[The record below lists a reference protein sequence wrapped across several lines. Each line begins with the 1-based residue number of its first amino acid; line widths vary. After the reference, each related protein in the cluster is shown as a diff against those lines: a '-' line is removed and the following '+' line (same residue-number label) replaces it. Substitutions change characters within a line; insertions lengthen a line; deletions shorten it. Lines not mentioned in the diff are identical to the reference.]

1 MLGESME
8 KKEYM
13 PPDRIFTITKFL
25 SPAECDEYIAMS
37 EKIGYDIAT
46 INAVGGHVIRPE
58 VRNNN
63 RVILDDIKLAE
74 TIWQKLKAFVPP
86 VFEDRQV
93 LGLNERFR
101 FYRYTPGQ
109 YFKPHYDGC
118 FRRTNGEQSQL
129 TLMVYLNDGFVGGE
143 TGFDLRY
150 PYFDVTIVPQKG
162 MALCFDHYLLHE
174 GKALIKG
181 QKYVLRTDIMY
192 SAA

>member
-1 MLGESME
+1 ME

-13 PPDRIFTITKFL
+13 PPDRIFTVSNFL
-25 SPAECDEYIAMS
+25 STTECDEYIAMS

-63 RVILDDIKLAE
+63 RVILDDTKLAE
-74 TIWQKLKAFVPP
+74 TIWQRLKAFVPP

-101 FYRYTPGQ
+101 FYRYSPGQ

-118 FRRTNGEQSQL
+118 FRRQNGEQSQI
-129 TLMVYLNDGFVGGE
+129 TLMIYLNDNFVGGE
-143 TGFDLRY
+143 TRFDLRY
-150 PYFDVTIVPQKG
+150 PYFDVTIVPEKG

-174 GKALIKG
+174 GSELIKG
-181 QKYVLRTDIMY
+181 RKYVLRTDIMY